1 MALKP
6 ETQEQIKLFQW
17 IKLHPKIKK
26 YSFYIPN
33 DGKRSKIMG
42 NIMKRMGL
50 LPGVSDVFIAYPSG
64 IYHGLFI
71 EIKAKDS
78 VTGEYRKPTPAQ
90 NEFIANMNL
99 MGYKALVCNG
109 SDDAIVVIE
118 KYL

>member
-17 IKLHPKIKK
+17 IRLHPKIKK
-26 YSFYIPN
+26 CSFSIPN

-42 NIMKRMGL
+42 NIMKRMGM
-50 LPGVSDVFIAYPSG
+50 LPGVSDVFIAYPNG
-64 IYHGLFI
+64 TYNGLFI
-71 EIKAKDS
+71 EMKAKDS
-78 VTGEYRKPTPAQ
+78 VTGEYRKPTPSQ
-90 NEFIANMNL
+90 TEFIAHMNI

-109 SDDAIVVIE
+109 ADDAIGVIE